1 MVSTDVHLDAHQL
14 VREAVA
20 NAVRHA
26 GAKSVQ
32 IALKSANGAVHLNL
46 VNDGKAYPMHG
57 KRMHLPQSLQERVEQ
72 AGGAIDLSRGMGVT
86 KLSILLPA
94 EGRGA

>member
-1 MVSTDVHLDAHQL
+1 
-14 VREAVA
+14 
-20 NAVRHA
+20 
-26 GAKSVQ
+26 
-32 IALKSANGAVHLNL
+32 LKSANGAVHLNL

-72 AGGAIDLSRGMGVT
+72 AGGSIDLSRGMGVT